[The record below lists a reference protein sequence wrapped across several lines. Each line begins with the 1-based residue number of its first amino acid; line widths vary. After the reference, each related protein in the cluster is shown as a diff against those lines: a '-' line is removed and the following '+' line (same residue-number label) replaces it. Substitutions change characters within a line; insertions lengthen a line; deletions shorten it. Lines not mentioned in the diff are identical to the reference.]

1 MKTAEQIRPIRL
13 AQLVKQCGGVVGV
26 AAVLKR
32 SSSQVSQ
39 WLNQSLDSK
48 SGKPRTISN
57 ASARYIEKCFD
68 KPAGWMDSLDED
80 SAPVESAAEGF
91 DSGAT
96 RVVIP
101 MSSAWGSMGKGAPR
115 PEHEIIVGGIP
126 VGAEWLRHMLPRTSS
141 PNNLAA
147 ITAFGESMAPTFK
160 DGDTL
165 IVDRGVERI
174 QEDGLFVLSLDD
186 ELYIKRVQRRP
197 TDRAILMKS
206 DNPLYETIV
215 IESVERQR
223 FEVLGRVVWV
233 WKGEKV

>member
-1 MKTAEQIRPIRL
+1 
-13 AQLVKQCGGVVGV
+13 
-26 AAVLKR
+26 
-32 SSSQVSQ
+32 
-39 WLNQSLDSK
+39 
-48 SGKPRTISN
+48 
-57 ASARYIEKCFD
+57 
-68 KPAGWMDSLDED
+68 
-80 SAPVESAAEGF
+80 
-91 DSGAT
+91 
-96 RVVIP
+96 
-101 MSSAWGSMGKGAPR
+101 MGKGAPR

-126 VGAEWLRHMLPRTSS
+126 VGTEWLRQTLPRTSS
-141 PNNLAA
+141 PANLAA
-147 ITAFGESMAPTFK
+147 MTAFGESMAPTFK

-174 QEDGLFVLSLDD
+174 AEDGLFVLALDD

-197 TDRAILMKS
+197 TDKAILMKS

>member
-1 MKTAEQIRPIRL
+1 MGLRENLQWHMEQRGYNSHSLADSLRARGFSSPSQATIFRILDGTSSDPRRASLKPIADLFSITVDELCAREHPASKTARAGRDIED
-13 AQLVKQCGGVVGV
+13 
-26 AAVLKR
+26 
-32 SSSQVSQ
+32 
-39 WLNQSLDSK
+39 DS
-48 SGKPRTISN
+48 
-57 ASARYIEKCFD
+57 
-68 KPAGWMDSLDED
+68 DS
-80 SAPVESAAEGF
+80 
-91 DSGAT
+91 T

-101 MSSAWGSMGKGAPR
+101 MSGAWGSMGKGAPR

-141 PNNLAA
+141 PKNLAA

-165 IVDRGVERI
+165 IVDLGVERI